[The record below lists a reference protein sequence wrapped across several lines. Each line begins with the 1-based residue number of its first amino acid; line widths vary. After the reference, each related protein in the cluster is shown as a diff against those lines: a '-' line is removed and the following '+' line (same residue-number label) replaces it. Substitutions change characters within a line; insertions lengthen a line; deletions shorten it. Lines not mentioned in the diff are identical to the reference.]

1 MVFANIRVIGA
12 KKTPC
17 NFEESPFVTR
27 IFFLNVIYENVDI
40 VLIEIN
46 RFHQVF

>member
-1 MVFANIRVIGA
+1 MVFANIKVIEA

-17 NFEESPFVTR
+17 NVKSPYVAH

-40 VLIEIN
+40 VFIEIYLI
-46 RFHQVF
+46 RLVF

>member
-1 MVFANIRVIGA
+1 MVFANIKVIEA

-17 NFEESPFVTR
+17 NFEVAH

-40 VLIEIN
+40 VFIEIYHI
-46 RFHQVF
+46 RLVF